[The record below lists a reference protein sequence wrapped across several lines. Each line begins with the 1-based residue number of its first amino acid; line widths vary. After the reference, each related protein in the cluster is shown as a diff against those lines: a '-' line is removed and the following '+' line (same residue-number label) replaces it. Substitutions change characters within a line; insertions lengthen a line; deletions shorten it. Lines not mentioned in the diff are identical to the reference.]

1 MYQHSMVRLQSRVAR
16 SISAGSP
23 MAEDSAAEDLAA
35 AEAGRA
41 AGGEQAAGVAEAEPE
56 QVLEG
61 PADSGS
67 TQQSGQ
73 KQAAAQQST
82 AAFQSS
88 AVRVVARQGCP
99 ALYILLLA
107 CLSSRL
113 PSPVCAL
120 AAASTHC

>member
-16 SISAGSP
+16 GISAGSP
-23 MAEDSAAEDLAA
+23 SAEDSAAEDLAA

-41 AGGEQAAGVAEAEPE
+41 VGGEQAAGVAEAEPE

-61 PADSGS
+61 PADSSS

-82 AAFQSS
+82 AVFQRS
-88 AVRVVARQGCP
+88 AVGVVPRQG
-99 ALYILLLA
+99 
-107 CLSSRL
+107 
-113 PSPVCAL
+113 
-120 AAASTHC
+120 